1 VDQRWDEMH
10 FARDEQYARSCKND
24 GNQKPKAKK
33 QSRSRQ
39 SFMKDA
45 ADRAAGDPSART

>member
-1 VDQRWDEMH
+1 MNSTREAAKMMGTK
-10 FARDEQYARSCKND
+10 S
-24 GNQKPKAKK
+24 QKPKAKK

-45 ADRAAGDPSART
+45 ADRAAGGPSART